1 MVKYGPRDA
10 MVRTRMVEIREA
22 AQRVIDRSQYG
33 PISSRVFIVR
43 FPSGGD
49 THGTHGGKDRA
60 TICGIGYLG
69 IPVTFNSLPITC
81 ETCLEKLAGL
91 AEDGYR

>member
-1 MVKYGPRDA
+1 MVKSRHRVA

-22 AQRVIDRSQYG
+22 AQCVIDRSQYG

-43 FPSGGD
+43 FPSAGD